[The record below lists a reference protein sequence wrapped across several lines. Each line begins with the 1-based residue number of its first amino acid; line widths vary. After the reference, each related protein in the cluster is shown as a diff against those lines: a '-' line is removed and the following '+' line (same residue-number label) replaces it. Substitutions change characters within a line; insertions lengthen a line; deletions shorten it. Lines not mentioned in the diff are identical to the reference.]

1 MHAMTTT
8 DLLALL
14 STVGLP
20 QQLRG
25 SIIQLF
31 EAINQGHTAYPLDT
45 PTADQWK
52 ETLSHSD
59 LDQLFACHQS
69 CLQIRRH
76 FAQEQRIARQL
87 KERASS
93 KQMTIHLDPK
103 QLMPKAD
110 ESQQKAILGSAS
122 RSLSIV
128 SGGPGTGKTSTA
140 AAIVV
145 AKQSRF
151 QHPARVALVAPT
163 GKAAVRLT
171 ESFRTAVSKIPDID
185 EEIGKLTATTIH
197 RQLGQLD
204 EIDIV
209 LVDETSMVSLDLLDR
224 LLKSVSER
232 TDLVFMG
239 DPNQLSSVEAGN
251 ILRVITESPT
261 LKENCFELTHRHRI
275 SDRKILATLQDL
287 CLTGNGS
294 EFIEAIKD
302 TDTFWEPGQHV
313 NRLEDYVFNG
323 LNRYFE
329 DLRSMA
335 MPEEPDFQCLTAIS
349 EGTGGRRFINHR
361 VQAEC
366 QRLGL
371 KGLGERL
378 LVTENQPGIEVFNG
392 DIGIVIETH
401 DNRNPRVRFEHL
413 DQPLLRNQ
421 LGSVE
426 PAWAISIH
434 RSQGSEYNSVLI
446 CLPEPLSDRSR
457 FRPTRELLYTAL
469 TRAKDQVG
477 LFATESM
484 LEEAIANETQRF
496 NCLEYFLNAS

>member
-14 STVGLP
+14 TKEGLP
-20 QQLRG
+20 QRLSG
-25 SIIQLF
+25 SVIQLI
-31 EAINQGHTAYPLDT
+31 EAVNQGHTAYPLDA
-45 PTADQWK
+45 PTADQWQ
-52 ETLSHSD
+52 ETLAHSD

-93 KQMTIHLDPK
+93 KPMIIHLDPRR
-103 QLMPKAD
+103 LMPQAD
-110 ESQQKAILGSAS
+110 ESQQQTIVGAAS
-122 RSLSIV
+122 RPLSV
-128 SGGPGTGKTSTA
+128 VLGGPGTGKTSTA

-151 QHPARVALVAPT
+151 QHPVRVALLAPT

-171 ESFRTAVSKIPDID
+171 KSFRSAASNIPDID
-185 EEIGKLTATTIH
+185 EGMYNLTATTIH
-197 RQLGQLD
+197 RQLGRLD

-224 LLKSVSER
+224 LLKSVSDKA
-232 TDLVFMG
+232 DLVFMG

-261 LKENCFELTHRHRI
+261 LKGCCFELTYRHRI
-275 SDRKILATLQDL
+275 SNREVLATLQDL
-287 CLTGNGS
+287 CLAGNS
-294 EFIEAIKD
+294 SKFIEAIKD
-302 TDTFWEPGQHV
+302 TDTFWESGQQV
-313 NRLEDYVFNG
+313 NRLEDYLFRS
-323 LNRYFE
+323 LDRYFE
-329 DLRSMA
+329 NLQSMA
-335 MPEEPDFQCLTAIS
+335 TPEEPGFQCLTAIS

-366 QRLGL
+366 QRLGI

-392 DIGIVIETH
+392 DIGVVIETH

-413 DQPLLRNQ
+413 DQPLLKNQ

-434 RSQGSEYNSVLI
+434 RSQGSEYNSVLV
-446 CLPEPLSDRSR
+446 CLPEPSSDRSR

-484 LEEAIANETQRF
+484 LEQAIANATQRF
-496 NCLEYFLNAS
+496 NCLEHFLNAP

>member
-1 MHAMTTT
+1 MTTT

-14 STVGLP
+14 ATEGLP
-20 QQLRG
+20 QQLSG
-25 SIIQLF
+25 SIVQLI
-31 EAINQGHTAYPLDT
+31 EAINQGHTAYPLDA
-45 PTADQWK
+45 PTSDQWQ
-52 ETLSHSD
+52 ETLAHSD

-87 KERASS
+87 KDRASS
-93 KQMTIHLDPK
+93 KPMTIHLDPR
-103 QLMPKAD
+103 QLMPQAD
-110 ESQQKAILGSAS
+110 ESQQQAIVGAAS
-122 RSLSIV
+122 HSLSVV

-140 AAIVV
+140 AAVVV

-151 QHPARVALVAPT
+151 QHPARVALLAPT

-171 ESFRTAVSKIPDID
+171 ESFRSAVSNIQDIG
-185 EEIGKLTATTIH
+185 EEMHKLAATTIH
-197 RQLGQLD
+197 RQLGRLD

-224 LLKSVSER
+224 LLQSVSNK

-251 ILRVITESPT
+251 IFRVITESPT
-261 LKENCFELTHRHRI
+261 LKGNCFELTHRHRI
-275 SDRKILATLQDL
+275 SNREGLATLQDL
-287 CLTGNGS
+287 CLKGNGS

-302 TDTFWEPGQHV
+302 TDTFWEPEQQV
-313 NRLEDYVFNG
+313 NRLEDYIFTG
-323 LNRYFE
+323 LDRYFE
-329 DLRSMA
+329 DLRSMVI
-335 MPEEPDFQCLTAIS
+335 PQEPDFQCLTAIS

-392 DIGIVIETH
+392 DIGVVIETH
-401 DNRNPRVRFEHL
+401 DNRNPRVRFERL

-446 CLPEPLSDRSR
+446 CLPETSSDRSR

-484 LEEAIANETQRF
+484 LEQAIANVTQRF
-496 NCLEYFLNAS
+496 NCLEHFLNSP